1 MDSIREILFESI
13 QQGIIMA
20 QQILMGNEFSVSFT
34 DREVTA
40 WGGLALLKRMLDS
53 MGFRQALSSWGL
65 PAPGS
70 NRGYDPVQLIEQ
82 FIVSI

>member
-1 MDSIREILFESI
+1 M
-13 QQGIIMA
+13 QKGVIMA
-20 QQILMGNEFSVSFT
+20 QQTLVGEGFSVSFT

-40 WGGLALLKRMLDS
+40 WVGLALLKRMLDS

-70 NRGYDPVQLIEQ
+70 NRGLRN
-82 FIVSI
+82 